1 MFDSLKTR
9 LETIFKALSSHGKLT
24 EEDIDAALREV
35 RRALL
40 EADVNLGVVRTVTA
54 NIKQQ
59 ARDREVVA
67 SVTPSQLIYTIVYE
81 ELIRLMGGEAAS
93 LNISPAPPSVF
104 MMVGLQ
110 GSGKTTT
117 AVKIAKKLSSSHKPL
132 LVACD
137 LQRPAAIEQLRVL
150 ANSQGLEFFGPS
162 EGQSDPIAVATS
174 SFEYAAS
181 HLCDVIILDTA
192 GRLQLDEV
200 LMKQVSDMKQATNP
214 HEVLLVV
221 DSMVGQ
227 EAVNVA
233 KAFHEALGLTGVVL
247 TKLDG
252 DSRGGAALSVREA
265 ANVPIKFAGCG
276 EHTED
281 LELFDAKR
289 MASRIMG
296 MGDMQGLLER
306 VQAATDEA
314 TMDRIADNV
323 IKNRFTLEDMLAQL
337 QQLQKLGPIENI
349 IEMLPIPGL
358 ADQIKGAKF
367 DPKGFKRVEAVI
379 LSMTPKERRNP
390 DIIKGSR
397 RRRIAEGSGTTVQVV
412 NQTLAQYA
420 KMKQMGKHFNKYLS
434 KGSKFLGK
442 IPFGKL
448 FK

>member
-24 EEDIDAALREV
+24 EEDIDTALREV

-81 ELIRLMGGEAAS
+81 ELIRLMGGEVAS

-137 LQRPAAIEQLRVL
+137 LQRPAAVEQLRVL
-150 ANSQGLEFFGPS
+150 ANAQGLEFFGPA

-265 ANVPIKFAGCG
+265 ASVPIKFAGCG

-289 MASRIMG
+289 MASRVMG

-306 VQAATDEA
+306 VQAATDET

-323 IKNRFTLEDMLAQL
+323 MHNRFTMEDMLAQL
-337 QQLQKLGPIENI
+337 QQFQKLGPIENI

-358 ADQIKGAKF
+358 AAQVKGMKF

-412 NQTLAQYA
+412 NQTLAQFA

>member
-9 LETIFKALSSHGKLT
+9 LETVFKALSSHGKLT
-24 EEDIDAALREV
+24 EEDIDSALREV

-40 EADVNLGVVRTVTA
+40 EADVNLAVVRTVTA

-59 ARDREVVA
+59 AQDRQVVA

-81 ELIRLMGGEAAS
+81 ELIRLMGGDVAS
-93 LNISPAPPSVF
+93 LNISSTPPTVF

-117 AVKIAKKLSSSHKPL
+117 AVKIAKKMSSSHKPL
-132 LVACD
+132 VVACD
-137 LQRPAAIEQLRVL
+137 LQRPAAVEQLRVL
-150 ANSQGLEFFGPS
+150 AKNQGVEFFGPS
-162 EGQSDPIAVATS
+162 EGQSDPITVAKA
-174 SFEYAAS
+174 SFDYAAS
-181 HLCDVIILDTA
+181 HLCDMIILDTA

-200 LMKQVSDMKQATNP
+200 LMKQVEDMKKATNP

-233 KAFHEALGLTGVVL
+233 RAFHEALNLTGVVL

-314 TMDRIADNV
+314 AMDRVADNML
-323 IKNRFTLEDMLAQL
+323 KNRFTMEDMLTQL
-337 QQLQKLGPIENI
+337 QQIQRLGPLENI
-349 IEMLPIPGL
+349 LEMLPVPGL
-358 ADQIKGAKF
+358 SAQMKGAKV
-367 DPKGFKRVEAVI
+367 DPKALKKTEAII
-379 LSMTPKERRNP
+379 LSMTPRERKNP

-397 RRRIAEGSGTTVQVV
+397 RRRIAEGSGTTVQLV
-412 NQTLAQYA
+412 NQTIAQYD
-420 KMKQMGKHFNKYLS
+420 KMKQMMKHFGKLAT
-434 KGSKFLGK
+434 KGSKFLNK
-442 IPFGKL
+442 MPFGKL